1 MEMTPNNI
9 ANSNNPVI
17 DSGLMLLGLKVNSNE
32 ELIRTMGQQLVD
44 RDWVKTGFIEAILK
58 REKEYPT
65 GLPIGEIA
73 AAIPH
78 TDAAYV
84 LRSAMVVCVLPEPVK
99 FHNMADPD
107 EILDVRI
114 VFMLAMKE
122 PAFQV
127 TWLKK
132 LMGLLSKPD
141 LMKKILDIHNQ
152 QALADFLNQC
162 L

>member
-1 MEMTPNNI
+1 MMPNNN

-17 DSGLMLLGLKVNSNE
+17 QSDLMLLDLKVKSND
-32 ELIRTMGQQLVD
+32 ELIRKMGQHLVD
-44 RDWVKTGFIEAILK
+44 LGWVKDGFIEAILK

-99 FHNMADPD
+99 FRNMADPD

-132 LMGLLSKPD
+132 LMGLLSKPA
-141 LMKKILDIHNQ
+141 LMQKILCIHDQ